1 MRAPDHDAGT
11 GDGGD
16 AGDTA
21 KADAGDAGKAG
32 DGGDAGAGDSG
43 ADAGDASD
51 KDDASTVLGSATTD
65 DGAGDG
71 KGDGEKADGDDKDG
85 EDGNPGVPEAYEL
98 KVTVKDAEGKDTEV
112 EIDTELLAKATPTLK
127 ELGLTNE
134 QANKLAPF
142 IVEAQERAFA
152 KQAEDFA
159 TVKADWAKEAA
170 ADPEIG
176 GKNWKATQANAARA
190 LDHFVGPM
198 KVKGE
203 NGEEVANP
211 TRALLN
217 ESGLGNHKDLI
228 RAFAKIGEA
237 MGEDGTFARSDT
249 GPVAKK
255 GREEVLYPDDVPK
268 K

>member
-1 MRAPDHDAGT
+1 MAEETTTDTTTDATTDTADATATTADTVTADAT
-11 GDGGD
+11 GD
-16 AGDTA
+16 
-21 KADAGDAGKAG
+21 
-32 DGGDAGAGDSG
+32 
-43 ADAGDASD
+43 
-51 KDDASTVLGSATTD
+51 STVLGSATTG
-65 DGAGDG
+65 DGTGDG
-71 KGDGEKADGDDKDG
+71 KGDGEKADADDKADANS
-85 EDGNPGVPEAYEL
+85 DNAVPEAYEL

-112 EIDTELLAKATPTLK
+112 EIDTELLGEATPVLK

-142 IVEAQERAFA
+142 IVKAQERAFA
-152 KQAEDFA
+152 KQADDFA
-159 TVKADWAKEAA
+159 AVKADWAKEAA

-176 GKNWKATQANAARA
+176 GKHWKATQANAARA

-198 KVKGE
+198 TVKGE
-203 NGEEVANP
+203 DGKDVPNP
-211 TRALLN
+211 TRKLLD

-228 RAFAKIGEA
+228 RAFAKVGEA

-249 GPVAKK
+249 APVAKK